1 MVWHNLTFTAA
12 PFCRNKLLT
21 SFDETSSQ
29 VRDIKMQVGV
39 QLPFLMNICCC
50 SEKYEAFVRVYF
62 DAYSEDLNPGKV
74 LQTIP
79 GAKGEEAFITEVS

>member
-39 QLPFLMNICCC
+39 KLPFLLNICCC
-50 SEKYEAFVRVYF
+50 SEKYDAFVRVYF
-62 DAYSEDLNPGKV
+62 DAYAHDTNPGKV
-74 LQTIP
+74 IQTSP
-79 GAKGEEAFITEVS
+79 GAKGQYEFISEVS